1 MTTRGVFTY
10 FSDMPEKSHELFGF
24 SKKQT
29 SLFRHAETSTTNTG
43 SNLLNYIDIFF
54 MNTFW
59 SAYCILQSNQSNVAT
74 THTRI
79 RHNEGRWNMKW
90 IIGMSCLV
98 GSLLLAATGSESAI
112 FHAAGVSEI
121 LHRGDIMRLHQVPEP
136 ATMFLLGTGLIGLSA
151 IIRKKMR

>member
-10 FSDMPEKSHELFGF
+10 FSDMSERSHELFGF

-54 MNTFW
+54 HEH
-59 SAYCILQSNQSNVAT
+59 ILERILHIPKVIKATLPPPPYKNQAQRRQVEYEVDYRDELFS
-74 THTRI
+74 
-79 RHNEGRWNMKW
+79 G
-90 IIGMSCLV
+90 L
-98 GSLLLAATGSESAI
+98 LLLAATGSESAI

-136 ATMFLLGTGLIGLSA
+136 ATMFFWEPA
-151 IIRKKMR
+151 

>member
-1 MTTRGVFTY
+1 
-10 FSDMPEKSHELFGF
+10 
-24 SKKQT
+24 
-29 SLFRHAETSTTNTG
+29 
-43 SNLLNYIDIFF
+43 
-54 MNTFW
+54 
-59 SAYCILQSNQSNVAT
+59 
-74 THTRI
+74 
-79 RHNEGRWNMKW
+79 MKW

-121 LHRGDIMRLHQVPEP
+121 LHRGDIMRLHQVQEP